1 VEIGYTAEQDALRTE
16 LREYYR
22 RLLTDE
28 VEAELATSHGI
39 GPTNRRIVAQM
50 ASDGWLGIGWPTEYG
65 GQGRSAIE
73 QFIFF
78 DESMRSGAPVP
89 MLTINTVGPTIMNF
103 GTPDQ
108 KAFFL
113 PKILAGEIFFCI
125 GYTEPN
131 AGTDLASLT
140 TRAERDGD
148 EYVING
154 AKVFTSLAGDAD
166 YVWLAARTDPE
177 VPKHKG
183 ISMFVV
189 PMDTPGIRVVP
200 MTLLGDHNIN
210 YTFYEDV
217 RVPASALVGG
227 ENNGW
232 SLITSQ
238 LNHERV
244 TLCAPG
250 IIERVLG
257 DVRAWAQ
264 ATKLPDGRRVVD
276 QEWVQEHLARVHAEL
291 EFLRLINWKV
301 AWQATQ
307 GQLDVADAS
316 TIKVFGTEF
325 YLRAFRLLMEV
336 IGQAGYLKRG
346 SPAAVIAG
354 RLEMYARSMIILT
367 FGGGTNEIQRDLIAI
382 FGLGLPRSLR

>member
-1 VEIGYTAEQDALRTE
+1 MEIGYTKEQQALKSE
-16 LREYYR
+16 LRAYYEN
-22 RLLTDE
+22 LLTPE
-28 VEAELATSHGI
+28 VEAELAHAGGI
-39 GPTNRRIVAQM
+39 GPVVRKVVKQM
-50 ASDGWLGIGWPTEYG
+50 GADGWLGIGWPEEWG

-89 MLTINTVGPTIMNF
+89 MLTINTVGPTIMQF
-103 GTPDQ
+103 GTQEQ
-108 KAFFL
+108 KEFFL
-113 PKILAGEIFFCI
+113 PKILAGEMHFCI

-131 AGTDLASLT
+131 AGTDLASLV
-140 TRAERDGD
+140 TRAERDGE

-154 AKVFTSLAGDAD
+154 SKVFTSLAGDAD
-166 YVWLAARTDPE
+166 YIWLATRTDPN
-177 VPKHKG
+177 VAKHKG
-183 ISMFVV
+183 ISMFLV

-200 MTLLGDHNIN
+200 MKLQGDHNIN
-210 YTFYEDV
+210 YTFFEDV
-217 RVPASALVGG
+217 RVPATSLVGA
-227 ENNGW
+227 ENEGW
-232 SLITSQ
+232 KIITNQ

-250 IIERVLG
+250 GVERSLQ

-264 ATKLPDGRRVVD
+264 ATKLPDGRRVID

-316 TIKVFGTEF
+316 SIKVFGTEF
-325 YLRAFRLLMEV
+325 NLRAVRALLEI
-336 IGQAGYLKRG
+336 IGQAGYLTPRLARG
-346 SPAAVIAG
+346 GPRRPAGDAG
-354 RLEMYARSMIILT
+354 PLHHHPHLRRGY
-367 FGGGTNEIQRDLIAI
+367 QRD
-382 FGLGLPRSLR
+382 PT

>member
-1 VEIGYTAEQDALRTE
+1 MEIGYTAEQEALRRE
-16 LREYYR
+16 IREYYAA
-22 RLLTDE
+22 LLTPE
-28 VEAELATSHGI
+28 VESQLAQSHGI
-39 GPTNRRIVAQM
+39 GPTVRQVVRQM
-50 ASDGWLGIGWPTEYG
+50 GADGWLGIGWPKEYG

-78 DESMRSGAPVP
+78 DESMRCGAPVP
-89 MLTINTVGPTIMNF
+89 MLTINTVGPTIMDF

-108 KAFFL
+108 KEFFL
-113 PKILAGEIFFCI
+113 PKILAGEIHFCI
-125 GYTEPN
+125 GYTEPD

-140 TRAERDGD
+140 TRAVRDGD

-154 AKVFTSLAGDAD
+154 SKIFTSLAGDAD
-166 YVWLAARTDPE
+166 YVWLATRTDPE
-177 VPKHKG
+177 APKHKG

-189 PMDTPGIRVVP
+189 PMGTPGIRVVP
-200 MTLLGDHNIN
+200 MSLLGDHNIN

-217 RVPASALVGG
+217 RVPAASMVGD
-227 ENNGW
+227 ENMGW
-232 SLITSQ
+232 SLITNQ

-244 TLCAPG
+244 TLCSPG

-257 DVRAWAQ
+257 DVRRWAQ
-264 ATKLPDGRRVVD
+264 DTKLPDGRRVID
-276 QEWVQEHLARVHAEL
+276 QDWVQEHLARVHAEL

-307 GQLDVADAS
+307 GRLEVADAS
-316 TIKVFGTEF
+316 SIKVFGTEF

-382 FGLGLPRSLR
+382 FGLGMPRSLR